1 MSRPEDGSP
10 APGGGAPRPASPT
23 VTTRRV
29 ACPWCGAS
37 ERTTLCDHEYD
48 REPLRSALKDP
59 IPEPGLRFTVHE
71 CRRCR
76 TLYQET
82 VYREEATADYYE
94 SWPVEETPLEFT
106 LFYVQELLM
115 VLGHF
120 DRPAADIRVL
130 DYGMGW
136 GRFCQVATTMGFDA
150 VGYDLN
156 RNMREHGRSRSLR
169 VVDRLEDV
177 EAGSVDFINL
187 EQVLEHVA
195 APRELIERLATRL
208 KPGGVMKISVPIRP
222 LGLGTSL
229 RSLARMTPD
238 QIRSRLMDIWPL
250 IHLNCFNRRAL
261 KAVLADRLRYR
272 RIHLNSLFLV
282 LRRGLLL
289 RVLGRALYK
298 NYAPRVNYLFFSK
311 R

>member
-1 MSRPEDGSP
+1 VSRPEAGA
-10 APGGGAPRPASPT
+10 APHPSSSLVTARRAS
-23 VTTRRV
+23 
-29 ACPWCGAS
+29 CPWCGAR
-37 ERTTLCDHEYD
+37 ERTTLCDHPYD
-48 REPLRSALKDP
+48 QEPLRSALKDP
-59 IPEPGLRFTVHE
+59 VPEPGLRFTVHE

-82 VYREEATADYYE
+82 VYREEATALYYE
-94 SWPVEETPLEFT
+94 SWPFEETPLEYT

-120 DRPAADIRVL
+120 DRPAANIRVL

-169 VVDRLEDV
+169 VVDRIEDI
-177 EAGSVDFINL
+177 EAGSMDFINL

-195 APRELIERLATRL
+195 APRELIERLSMRL
-208 KPGGVMKISVPIRP
+208 KPGGIMKISVPIRP
-222 LGLGTSL
+222 LGVVANL
-229 RSLARMTPD
+229 RGVARMTPA
-238 QIRSRLMDIWPL
+238 QVRSRLMDIWPL
-250 IHLNCFNRRAL
+250 IHVNCFNRGAL
-261 KAVLADRLRYR
+261 KAVLADTLRYR

-282 LRRGLLL
+282 LRRGLLS
-289 RVLGRALYK
+289 RVFGRAIYK
-298 NYAPRVNYLFFSK
+298 NYAPRVNYLFFIK